1 MDRNRSLS
9 DIVAERIEQG
19 TLSLPVFDRTA
30 MTLREMIDRG
40 EFDPQKV
47 DRLVASDPALSSS
60 LLRHANSSFFGGIE
74 KVITTRDAIMRLG
87 VRQVAELV
95 LLASQREQYR
105 LADPTLKQLSEKLW
119 RHAVACGIGAR
130 WLARKID
137 LGEQASV
144 AFLAGLLHDIG
155 KLLVLRVLDELM
167 AERGRHFAPSQD
179 LILQLVDGLH
189 CEQGEALMRTWNIPP
204 IYGEVILHHHDDECP
219 ESRPVLGTVR
229 LVDMVCN
236 RLGIGLRPPV
246 DLNAAASPEAQWL
259 RVPEVVVAELEVRL
273 EDALHLA
280 G

>member
-9 DIVAERIEQG
+9 SLVQERIDQG
-19 TLSLPVFDRTA
+19 TFSLPVFDRTA
-30 MTLREMIDRG
+30 LTMRQMIDRG

-47 DRLVASDPALSSS
+47 DRLVSSDPTLSTS

-74 KVITTRDAIMRLG
+74 KVLTTRDAIVRLG

-95 LLASQREQYR
+95 ILSSQREQYR
-105 LADPTLKQLSEKLW
+105 LANPSLKKLSENLW
-119 RHAVACGIGAR
+119 RHAVACGLGSR

-137 LGEQASV
+137 FGESPSV

-155 KLLVLRVLDELM
+155 KLVVLRVLDELM
-167 AERGRHFAPSQD
+167 SEKSARFQPSVD
-179 LILQLVDGLH
+179 LVLQLVDGLH
-189 CEQGEALMRTWNIPP
+189 CEQGQALMKTWNIPP
-204 IYGEVILHHHDDECP
+204 IYGEIVLHHHDGECP
-219 ESRPVLGTVR
+219 ESQPVLGVVR

-246 DLNAAASPEAQWL
+246 DLNPAASPEAQWL
-259 RVPEVVVAELEVRL
+259 RVPEVVVAELEVRI
-273 EDALHLA
+273 EDAMSLA